1 MSGRSSDF
9 QVKTVYVDTQ
19 ERGGTPCLKTRRNP
33 DYFCDGGKVKVL
45 VVQSWPTLCDLI
57 DCSQP
62 GSSVHGILQAR
73 ILEWVPIPFSRDL
86 PIENR

>member
-33 DYFCDGGKVKVL
+33 DYFCDGGKVKVKVL
-45 VVQSWPTLCDLI
+45 VIQS
-57 DCSQP
+57 
-62 GSSVHGILQAR
+62 
-73 ILEWVPIPFSRDL
+73 
-86 PIENR
+86 